1 MDTNAVIIVLAEPFG
16 LDDRRDILAEIVL
29 QEVRQNFLPARLR
42 VLCPSLRYR
51 LSAQWQAVLT
61 SPHSGRDDDQ
71 ARRTTPARFPL
82 PHGEAAPCVARRRGA
97 KRGCGTQTRGDHA
110 PYVGLRKRVQDRSGE
125 AGVGYRIAGAASA
138 RLRTT
143 ATWTTASTS
152 PTRLL

>member
-29 QEVRQNFLPARLR
+29 QEVPQNFLPARLR
-42 VLCPSLRYR
+42 VLFPSLRYR

-82 PHGEAAPCVARRRGA
+82 PHGEAAPWPADAEPSVAVARKLAVITHRMWVFGSEFKTGVER
-97 KRGCGTQTRGDHA
+97 
-110 PYVGLRKRVQDRSGE
+110 PGL
-125 AGVGYRIAGAASA
+125 A
-138 RLRTT
+138 T
-143 ATWTTASTS
+143 A
-152 PTRLL
+152 